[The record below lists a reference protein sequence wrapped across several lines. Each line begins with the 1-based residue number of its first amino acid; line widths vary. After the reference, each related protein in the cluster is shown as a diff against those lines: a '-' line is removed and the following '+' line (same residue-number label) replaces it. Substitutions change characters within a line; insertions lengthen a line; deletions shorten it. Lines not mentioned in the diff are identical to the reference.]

1 MAKRSYETL
10 YVIIPAYNEE
20 DTIEEVL
27 REWYKVIA
35 RIDREENFDASVGG
49 TVWSDELLED
59 AVLKETGVSTDTLH
73 AGSPRL
79 VIINDGSKDSTQA
92 RVEAFAKAHPMVVLL
107 NKENG
112 GHGRAVHYGYDYAL
126 KHGADYIFQTD
137 SDGQT
142 NPDEFY
148 DFWRMRHSCDCVIGW
163 RNHREDG
170 TSRVFVTNVLKFVV
184 FLTFHVWVTDAN
196 TPFRL
201 MTRRALSDA
210 LRAVPD
216 WANLTNVDLS
226 ALFVKLGYHVK
237 FKPITFRPRQGG
249 VNSISMK
256 KIWKIGFQALHEF
269 TFCNSWAG
277 QISREQ
283 KKQER
288 ESRR

>member
-1 MAKRSYETL
+1 MAKKNYESL

-20 DTIEEVL
+20 DTIEEVMSD
-27 REWYKVIA
+27 WYKVIS

-59 AVLKETGVSTDTLH
+59 AVLEEPDPAGNVPH
-73 AGSPRL
+73 EGSPRL
-79 VIINDGSKDSTQA
+79 VIVNDGSKDATRA
-92 RVEAFAKAHPMVVLL
+92 RVEAFAKDHPMVILL

-112 GHGRAVHYGYDYAL
+112 GHGKAIHYGYDYAL
-126 KHGADYIFQTD
+126 NHGADYIFQTD

-142 NPDEFY
+142 NPEEFY
-148 DFWRMRHSCDCVIGW
+148 DFWRMRHSCDCLIGW

-170 TSRVFVTNVLKFVV
+170 SSRIFVTNVLKLVV

-226 ALFVKLGYHVK
+226 ALFVKMGYHVK
-237 FKPITFRPRQGG
+237 FRPITFRPRQGG

-256 KIWKIGFQALHEF
+256 KIWKIGFQAIHEF
-269 TFCNSWAG
+269 AFCNSWAG

-288 ESRR
+288 ENRR